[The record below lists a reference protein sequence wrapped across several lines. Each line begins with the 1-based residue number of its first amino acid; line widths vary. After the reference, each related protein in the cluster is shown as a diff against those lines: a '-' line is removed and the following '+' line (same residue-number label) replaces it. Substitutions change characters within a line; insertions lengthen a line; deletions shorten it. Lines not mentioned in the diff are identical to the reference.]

1 MDHAHAAREDCR
13 VNIKARPTSYLKR
26 MYFDTLTFDRG
37 MLRFM
42 VDYYGAAHVLL
53 GTDYPYDMAD
63 FDPVGSVN
71 DIPRIT
77 GAEKELIMGANAA
90 KLLKIRV

>member
-1 MDHAHAAREDCR
+1 MRTIRAGW
-13 VNIKARPTSYLKR
+13 I
-26 MYFDTLTFDRG
+26 TLDPA

-42 VDYYGAAHVLL
+42 IDYYGADHVLL

-63 FDPVGSVN
+63 FDPVGSVKA
-71 DIPRIT
+71 IPKIT

-90 KLLKIRV
+90 KLLKIHS